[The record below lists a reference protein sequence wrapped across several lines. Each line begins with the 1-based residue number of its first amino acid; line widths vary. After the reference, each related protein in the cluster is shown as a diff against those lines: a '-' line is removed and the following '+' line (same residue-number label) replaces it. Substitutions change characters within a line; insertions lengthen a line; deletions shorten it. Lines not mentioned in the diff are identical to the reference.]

1 MNKWAMWVAIPE
13 NLRRPMEWSDGAVK
27 AKWVTTLDNP
37 YNFFKQ
43 FDEWYAFD
51 TQMGYNTCSYV
62 DRIAK
67 TSNSM
72 SEHDRKQAINDAVD
86 EIVRFNLTGNYVM
99 VEQEDDD
106 DEENEEKDEYE

>member
-1 MNKWAMWVAIPE
+1 M
-13 NLRRPMEWSDGAVK
+13 K

-51 TQMGYNTCSYV
+51 TQMGYNTCSYI

-72 SEHDRKQAINDAVD
+72 SEHDRKQVINDAVD
-86 EIVRFNLTGNYVM
+86 EIVRFNLTGNYIM

-106 DEENEEKDEYE
+106 DEENEENEIENEEK